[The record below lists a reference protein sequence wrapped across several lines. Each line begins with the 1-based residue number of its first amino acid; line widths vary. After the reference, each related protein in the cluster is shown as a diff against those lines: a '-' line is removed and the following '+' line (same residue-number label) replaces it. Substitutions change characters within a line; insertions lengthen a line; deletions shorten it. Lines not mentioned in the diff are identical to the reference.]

1 MVEQRILSGGKKS
14 SVLQD
19 AAGMTT
25 QLAAG
30 LEKIGLAMKSR
41 TWRREERGPPG
52 HSIY

>member
-1 MVEQRILSGGKKS
+1 MAEQRVLSSGKKS

-19 AAGMTT
+19 TAALTT

-41 TWRREERGPPG
+41 TWRRILA
-52 HSIY
+52 SS